1 MKKAL
6 LLIMAAVPLMAQAD
20 GLQAAFSSDNAYKPY
35 YTQGFDSEDEF
46 GSWTLEQTN
55 PEYTWRL
62 TPSMGSG
69 IDFGAIDPDSKLSLG
84 IEYNQSDF
92 DETVTSPAISVRPN
106 SCVEVYNYFS
116 PVWLFEASWTLYAT
130 DVATGDTVQLLQQF
144 LWANTSAYD
153 ETKWLRFRLPLDRVE
168 GKTVTFSFNYKGN
181 GGDSQ
186 LIDGFRV
193 VQLDDSEGSSID
205 IAQGDSVSFADASQG
220 NATSWLWE
228 FEGGVPATST
238 ERNPTVTY
246 PEAGTYSVSL
256 TVGDGTSTSTV
267 TRQGYVNVKAE
278 QPSALIGLP
287 EEGYQSPFVGT
298 LVPTGVP
305 VTFRDLSGGYPTE
318 WLWTFNGTDTEKS
331 AERNPTVT
339 YTRKGLF
346 SVALQATNGAGTD
359 IDMMQYAIQAGGAQ
373 YVWNLEIGESNS
385 LAKLSLGFYGNYAGS
400 NWLGLPA
407 FAEHFKAPL
416 APATIDSVD
425 VYFISNTTVTPDADI
440 TVSIRRPDA
449 DGKPGE
455 TLASA
460 SVKAGEI
467 RYSDDT
473 FLATTFVMDRP
484 AEVTGDF
491 FVVIEGMPNNSLE
504 EPPYTSD
511 DIAVACVRRNP
522 GQKGTTWQLVEDQD
536 EYGNPLGTS
545 QWFENVDDAVS
556 MAVCPVIT
564 YDRPETPDA
573 ITEVGSGEAAAD
585 DAVYTLQGVR
595 VERPAK
601 GSIYIRGGKKYVAR

>member
-1 MKKAL
+1 M
-6 LLIMAAVPLMAQAD
+6 
-20 GLQAAFSSDNAYKPY
+20 
-35 YTQGFDSEDEF
+35 
-46 GSWTLEQTN
+46 
-55 PEYTWRL
+55 
-62 TPSMGSG
+62 
-69 IDFGAIDPDSKLSLG
+69 
-84 IEYNQSDF
+84 
-92 DETVTSPAISVRPN
+92 
-106 SCVEVYNYFS
+106 
-116 PVWLFEASWTLYAT
+116 
-130 DVATGDTVQLLQQF
+130 
-144 LWANTSAYD
+144 
-153 ETKWLRFRLPLDRVE
+153 
-168 GKTVTFSFNYKGN
+168 
-181 GGDSQ
+181 
-186 LIDGFRV
+186 

-246 PEAGTYSVSL
+246 PQAGTYSVSL

-287 EEGYQSPFVGT
+287 EEGYLSPFVGT

>member
-1 MKKAL
+1 
-6 LLIMAAVPLMAQAD
+6 MAAVPLMAQAD

-35 YTQGFDSEDEF
+35 YVQGFDSEDEF

-106 SCVEVYNYFS
+106 SCVEFYNYFS

-220 NATSWLWE
+220 NVTSWLWE

-238 ERNPTVTY
+238 
-246 PEAGTYSVSL
+246 
-256 TVGDGTSTSTV
+256 
-267 TRQGYVNVKAE
+267 
-278 QPSALIGLP
+278 
-287 EEGYQSPFVGT
+287 
-298 LVPTGVP
+298 
-305 VTFRDLSGGYPTE
+305 
-318 WLWTFNGTDTEKS
+318 
-331 AERNPTVT
+331 ERNPTVT

-460 SVKAGEI
+460 SVKAGDI